1 MNKLKLL
8 LSIFALVFMGNIF
21 AINAQLPKPE
31 PTAPKDF
38 VFPEYK
44 TVVLSNGIKV
54 FLIKDDE
61 QPTLSIRMMFSG
73 GANLDGK
80 KIGVAEITT
89 SLMTKGAG
97 KMDALEIAEQLD
109 GIGAGV
115 SVSAGQ
121 DMVVA
126 SGSSLVKHFDK
137 MFDIFADV
145 VLRPKFPKDEF
156 DKLIEQSISGVKMR
170 KANSGALASI
180 LTSVATYGK
189 DHPYAQIETE
199 ETYKALTTDDCKAYY
214 KSVFMPNN
222 VTISIIGDYNEKD
235 IIKAL
240 ERQFKDWE
248 KGQRPSMDIPEPKP
262 MKTGVYLI
270 PRPGSKQSSVVISAL
285 TVPRNHPDY
294 LAIRL
299 TGAVMGGGFGS
310 KLFRSL
316 REKYSFTYSPYASN
330 TGNKFA
336 NRFYAG
342 SEVKIDKTDS
352 SITVILEDLKSLYTD
367 GLTED
372 ELARTKKTVIGGYQ
386 MGFESSGFVASL
398 IQNADFYGEDI
409 ETVKNYPRRVQAIT
423 TLDIAK
429 VAEKYLK
436 PNKLYIG
443 VVTLPEQEEELKKYG
458 NIYKYTLDLESED
471 EIAKAT
477 PVNYTAEELLQKYKT
492 AMGGV
497 DAINSIKTMKVESR
511 IKFQA
516 QGQTLDGNAIQIT
529 EFPNK
534 SYSSLNT
541 PAFQQASW
549 VNGEKAWIQQG
560 AETTEITGDEFQ
572 QALEQV
578 KDPLFELA
586 KAPMEGYKYELI
598 GEKDGLVK
606 MKVTDPKGEV
616 ETYFFDKSTFLVSK
630 IQQTATTPQGPLDLT
645 ISYSEYETIKGVK
658 YPMKHEMSNP
668 YYTIISESVIYFN
681 EPIAPDTFEP
691 KN

>member
-8 LSIFALVFMGNIF
+8 LGIITIAFLGNIF
-21 AINAQLPKPE
+21 VANAQKPKPE

-38 VFPEYK
+38 VFPDYK

-61 QPTLSIRMMFSG
+61 QPTLAIRMVFAG
-73 GANLDGK
+73 GANLDDNK
-80 KIGVAEITT
+80 PGVAEITT

-97 KMDALEIAEQLD
+97 KLDALEIAEQLD

-115 SVSAGQ
+115 NVSAGQ

-137 MFDIFADV
+137 MFDIFADII
-145 VLRPKFPKDEF
+145 LRPKFPKDEF
-156 DKLIEQSISGVKMR
+156 EKLIEQSISAVKMR
-170 KANSGALASI
+170 KSNSGDLAAI
-180 LTSVATYGK
+180 LTSMATYGK

-240 ERQFKDWE
+240 ESKFKDWQ

-262 MKTGVYLI
+262 MKTGVYMI
-270 PRPGSKQSSVVISAL
+270 PRPGSKQASVVISAL
-285 TVPRNHPDY
+285 TVPRNNPDY
-294 LAIRL
+294 LAVRL

-316 REKYSFTYSPYASN
+316 REKYSFTYSPFASN
-330 TGNKFA
+330 SGNKFA
-336 NRFYAG
+336 NRFIAG

-352 SITVILEDLKSLYTD
+352 SITVILDELKSLYND
-367 GLTED
+367 GLSED
-372 ELARTKKTVIGGYQ
+372 ELARIKKTVIGGYQ

-409 ETVKNYPRRVQAIT
+409 ETIKNYPRRVQAIT

-471 EIAKAT
+471 DIAKAT
-477 PVNYTAEELLQKYKT
+477 PVNYTAEELLQKFET
-492 AMGGV
+492 AMGGL
-497 DAINSIKTMKVESR
+497 DAINAIKTMKVESR

-516 QGQTLDGNAIQIT
+516 QGQTLDGNAVQIT
-529 EFPNK
+529 EFPDK
-534 SYSSLNT
+534 SYSLLNT
-541 PAFQQASW
+541 PAFQQTSW
-549 VNGEKAWIQQG
+549 VNGGKAWVKQG
-560 AETTEITGDEFQ
+560 PETTELTGEELQ
-572 QALEQV
+572 KALDQV
-578 KDPLFELA
+578 KDPLFELV
-586 KAPMEGYKYELI
+586 KAPIEGYKYDLI
-598 GEKDGLVK
+598 GEKDGFVK
-606 MKVTDPKGEV
+606 LKVTDKSGEV

-630 IQQTATTPQGPLDLT
+630 IQQTATTPQGPLDIA

-658 YPMKHEMSNP
+658 YPMKNEMSNP
-668 YYTIISESVIYFN
+668 YYTITSESVIYFN
-681 EPIAPDTFEP
+681 EPVTPDTFEP
-691 KN
+691 KK

>member
-8 LSIFALVFMGNIF
+8 LGIVLLAFIGNIVVT
-21 AINAQLPKPE
+21 NAQMPKPE

-38 VFPEYK
+38 VFPNYK

-54 FLIKDDE
+54 FLIKDAE
-61 QPTLSIRMMFSG
+61 QPTLSIRMVFSG

-80 KIGVAEITT
+80 KTGVAEITT
-89 SLMTKGAG
+89 SLMSKGAG
-97 KMDALEIAEQLD
+97 KLDALAIAEQLD

-115 SVSAGQ
+115 GVSAGQ

-137 MFDIFADV
+137 MFDIFADII
-145 VLRPKFPKDEF
+145 LRPKFPKDEF
-156 DKLIEQSISGVKMR
+156 EKLIQQSISGVKMR
-170 KANSGALASI
+170 KSNSDQIVSM

-235 IIKAL
+235 IIKSL
-240 ERQFKDWE
+240 ENKFKDWQ
-248 KGQRPSMDIPEPKP
+248 KGQRTSMDIPEPKP
-262 MKTGVYLI
+262 MQPGVYMI
-270 PRPGSKQSSVVISAL
+270 PRPGSKQASIVISGL

-294 LAIRL
+294 LAVRL

-310 KLFRSL
+310 KLFRSI
-316 REKYSFTYSPYASN
+316 REKYSFTYSPFASN
-330 TGNKFA
+330 SGNKFA
-336 NRFYAG
+336 NRFMAG

-352 SITVILEDLKSLYTD
+352 SLIVILDDLKSLYND
-367 GLTED
+367 GLSDE

-409 ETVKNYPRRVQAIT
+409 ETIKNYPRRVQAIT

-429 VAEKYLK
+429 VTEKYLK
-436 PNKLYIG
+436 QNKLFIG

-477 PVNYTAEELLQKYKT
+477 PVNYTANELLQKFET
-492 AMGGV
+492 AMGGL
-497 DAINSIKTMKVESR
+497 DAINSVKTMKVESR
-511 IKFQA
+511 VKLQA
-516 QGQTLDGNAIQIT
+516 QGQILDGNAVQIT
-529 EFPNK
+529 EFPDK
-534 SYSSLNT
+534 SYSFINT

-549 VNGEKAWIQQG
+549 INGVKAWVKQG
-560 AETTEITGDEFQ
+560 PETTELTGEEFQ

-578 KDPLFELA
+578 KDPLFELVM
-586 KAPMEGYKYELI
+586 APLEGFKYDLI
-598 GEKDGLVK
+598 GEKDGFVK
-606 MKVTDPKGEV
+606 LKVTDKKGEV
-616 ETYFFDKSTFLVSK
+616 ETYLFDKSTFLVSK
-630 IQQTATTPQGPLDLT
+630 IQQTATTPQGPMDIT
-645 ISYSEYETIKGVK
+645 ITYSEYETIKGVK
-658 YPMKHEMSNP
+658 YPMRSEMSNP
-668 YYTIISESVIYFN
+668 YYSLISESVIYFN
-681 EPIAPDTFEP
+681 DPVTPDTFQP
-691 KN
+691 KQ